1 MGDVVRYQGGVLMT
15 RFFGSHEEYD
25 QIDAETV

>member
-1 MGDVVRYQGGVLMT
+1 VTLVRYRNGILMI